1 MQSDGDAAGSD
12 AVQADRVP
20 WARLSA
26 CAGVYTAPTALVVA
40 PALADARVLAATGW
54 APGALTLA
62 SGLMFV
68 ASAPG
73 AIVGSSAAD
82 RLGRRPVAF
91 WTTIGCGICLAV
103 GAAAPRRGAGLYV
116 AMRVIG
122 GAVSGGTAPT
132 AFSWAMELTPL
143 KARTRATT
151 AMNVLWVLG
160 PLLIAAWHVC
170 TRRASWRFEAL
181 GLAVFP
187 LVAACI
193 ARASVPESPEFLAAR
208 AAPAQREP
216 EVYGIVG
223 HLDPDVAAADAVAPA
238 EPLEAPSR
246 SPLSQ
251 LWHEHRRP
259 LVPLVLSWACVSASY
274 YGLAYSAGALS
285 KRVVLNFVLL
295 NLADVPGYFAA
306 GYLTKLA
313 GTEPVMILFSC
324 LAGVSLVL
332 VALKAPAGVG
342 IFGKFCTVRRQ
353 CRFCLRTE
361 PSAPTPLPT
370 QAGMFQQIYAMTTE
384 RFPAEVR
391 ATAFGVC
398 RVAAML
404 ATFFAPPLAR
414 TAERDPA
421 AFLVF
426 ALMAAVVAA
435 CALALR
441 PRRASSPSGGGE
453 G

>member
-1 MQSDGDAAGSD
+1 MQSDDDAAGSD
-12 AVQADRVP
+12 AAGSVAQADRVP

-160 PLLIAAWHVC
+160 PLLIAAWHVA
-170 TRRASWRFEAL
+170 TRRASWRVEAL
-181 GLAVFP
+181 GLAAFP

-193 ARASVPESPEFLAAR
+193 ARVFVPESPEFLAAR
-208 AAPAQREP
+208 AAPPPQRES

-223 HLDPDVAAADAVAPA
+223 HLDPDVVDEVAPA
-238 EPLEAPSR
+238 EPVETPPR
-246 SPLSQ
+246 SPLAK

-306 GYLTKLA
+306 GYLTKLG
-313 GTEPVMILFSC
+313 GTEPVMVLFSC
-324 LAGVSLVL
+324 LAGASLVL
-332 VALKAPAGVG
+332 VALKAPAFVG
-342 IFGKFCTVRRQ
+342 IFGKFCT
-353 CRFCLRTE
+353 
-361 PSAPTPLPT
+361 
-370 QAGMFQQIYAMTTE
+370 AGMFQQIYAMTTE

-414 TAERDPA
+414 KAERDAA

-426 ALMAAVVAA
+426 ALMAGVVAVS
-435 CALALR
+435 ALALR
-441 PRRASSPSGGGE
+441 PRRAPAATGE
-453 G
+453 

>member
-1 MQSDGDAAGSD
+1 MQSDSDAAGSD
-12 AVQADRVP
+12 AAEADRVP

-132 AFSWAMELTPL
+132 AFSWAMELTPH

-160 PLLIAAWHVC
+160 PLLIAAWHVV
-170 TRRASWRFEAL
+170 TRRLSWRVEAL
-181 GLAVFP
+181 GLAAFP
-187 LVAACI
+187 LVAAAV
-193 ARASVPESPEFLAAR
+193 ARVSVPESPEFLAAR
-208 AAPAQREP
+208 AAPPPQRES

-223 HLDPDVAAADAVAPA
+223 HLDPDVVDEVAPA
-238 EPLEAPSR
+238 EPVEAPPR
-246 SPLSQ
+246 SPLAQ

-295 NLADVPGYFAA
+295 NVADVPGYFAA
-306 GYLTKLA
+306 GYLTKLG
-313 GTEPVMILFSC
+313 GTEPVMVLFSC
-324 LAGVSLVL
+324 LAGASLVL
-332 VALKAPAGVG
+332 VALKAPAFVG
-342 IFGKFCTVRRQ
+342 IFGKFCT
-353 CRFCLRTE
+353 
-361 PSAPTPLPT
+361 
-370 QAGMFQQIYAMTTE
+370 AGMFQQIYAMTTE

-391 ATAFGVC
+391 ATAFGTC

-414 TAERDPA
+414 KAERVPA
-421 AFLVF
+421 TFLVF
-426 ALMAAVVAA
+426 ALMAGVVAV

-441 PRRASSPSGGGE
+441 PRRASSPST
-453 G
+453 

>member
-1 MQSDGDAAGSD
+1 MTTPEDSTPAASDDD
-12 AVQADRVP
+12 ERVP

-82 RLGRRPVAF
+82 RFGRRPVAF
-91 WTTIGCGICLAV
+91 WTTLGCGICIAV
-103 GAAAPRRGAGLYV
+103 GAAAPRQGALLYV

-132 AFSWAMELTPL
+132 AFSWAMELTPH

-160 PLLIAAWHVC
+160 PLLIAAWHVV
-170 TRRASWRFEAL
+170 TRRLSWRVEAL
-181 GLAVFP
+181 GLAAFP
-187 LVAACI
+187 LVAAAV
-193 ARASVPESPEFLAAR
+193 ARVFVPESPEFLAAR
-208 AAPAQREP
+208 AAPPPQREP

-238 EPLEAPSR
+238 EPLEAPRSR
-246 SPLSQ
+246 SPLAR

-259 LVPLVLSWACVSASY
+259 LVPLILSWACVSASY

-313 GTEPVMILFSC
+313 GTEPVMVLFSC

-353 CRFCLRTE
+353 CRFVFE
-361 PSAPTPLPT
+361 PNRVPPRRRRDVVP
-370 QAGMFQQIYAMTTE
+370 G
-384 RFPAEVR
+384 FPATSARVTPSTR
-391 ATAFGVC
+391 HLPRQYATA
-398 RVAAML
+398 R
-404 ATFFAPPLAR
+404 
-414 TAERDPA
+414 
-421 AFLVF
+421 
-426 ALMAAVVAA
+426 
-435 CALALR
+435 
-441 PRRASSPSGGGE
+441 RRACSSKYMR
-453 G
+453 

>member
-1 MQSDGDAAGSD
+1 MQSDSDAAGSD
-12 AVQADRVP
+12 AAEADRVP

-54 APGALTLA
+54 APAALTLA

-160 PLLIAAWHVC
+160 PLLIAAWHVV
-170 TRRASWRFEAL
+170 TRRLSWRVEAL
-181 GLAVFP
+181 GLAAFP
-187 LVAACI
+187 LVAAAV
-193 ARASVPESPEFLAAR
+193 ARAFVPESPEFLAAR
-208 AAPAQREP
+208 AAPPPQRES

-238 EPLEAPSR
+238 EPVEAPPR
-246 SPLSQ
+246 SPLAQ

-295 NLADVPGYFAA
+295 NVADVPGYFAA
-306 GYLTKLA
+306 GHLTKLA
-313 GTEPVMILFSC
+313 GTEAVMVLFSC

-332 VALKAPAGVG
+332 VALKAPAFVG
-342 IFGKFCTVRRQ
+342 IFGKFCT
-353 CRFCLRTE
+353 
-361 PSAPTPLPT
+361 
-370 QAGMFQQIYAMTTE
+370 AGMFQQIYAMTTE

-426 ALMAAVVAA
+426 ALMAGVVAA
-435 CALALR
+435 CALVLR
-441 PRRASSPSGGGE
+441 PRRSPAATGE
-453 G
+453 

>member
-1 MQSDGDAAGSD
+1 MQSDSDAAGSD
-12 AVQADRVP
+12 AAEADRVP

-160 PLLIAAWHVC
+160 PLLIAAWHVV
-170 TRRASWRFEAL
+170 TRRLSWRVEAL
-181 GLAVFP
+181 GLAAFP
-187 LVAACI
+187 LVAAAV
-193 ARASVPESPEFLAAR
+193 ARVSVPESPEFLAAR
-208 AAPAQREP
+208 AAPPPQREP

-223 HLDPDVAAADAVAPA
+223 HLDPDVVAVDAVAPA
-238 EPLEAPSR
+238 EPVEAPPP
-246 SPLSQ
+246 SPLRQ
-251 LWHEHRRP
+251 LWLEHRRP

-306 GYLTKLA
+306 GYLTKLG
-313 GTEPVMILFSC
+313 GTEPVMVLFSC
-324 LAGVSLVL
+324 LAGASLVL
-332 VALKAPAGVG
+332 VALKAPAFVG
-342 IFGKFCTVRRQ
+342 IFGKFCT
-353 CRFCLRTE
+353 
-361 PSAPTPLPT
+361 
-370 QAGMFQQIYAMTTE
+370 AGMFQQIYAMTTE

-426 ALMAAVVAA
+426 ALMAGVVAA
-435 CALALR
+435 CALVLR
-441 PRRASSPSGGGE
+441 PRRSPAATGE
-453 G
+453 

>member
-12 AVQADRVP
+12 AASRVDQADSVP
-20 WARLSA
+20 WARVTA

-82 RLGRRPVAF
+82 RFGRRPVAF
-91 WTTIGCGICLAV
+91 WTTLGCGICIAV
-103 GAAAPRRGAGLYV
+103 GAAAPRQGALLYV

-160 PLLIAAWHVC
+160 PLLIAAWHVA
-170 TRRASWRFEAL
+170 TRRASWRVEAL
-181 GLAVFP
+181 GLAAFP
-187 LVAACI
+187 LVAAVI
-193 ARASVPESPEFLAAR
+193 ARLSVPESPEFLAAR
-208 AAPAQREP
+208 AAPLPQREP

-223 HLDPDVAAADAVAPA
+223 HLDPDVVDEVAPA
-238 EPLEAPSR
+238 EPVETPPR
-246 SPLSQ
+246 SPLAK

-295 NLADVPGYFAA
+295 NVADVPGYFAA
-306 GYLTKLA
+306 GYLTKLG
-313 GTEPVMILFSC
+313 GTEPVMVLFSC

-342 IFGKFCTVRRQ
+342 IFGKFCT
-353 CRFCLRTE
+353 
-361 PSAPTPLPT
+361 
-370 QAGMFQQIYAMTTE
+370 AGMFQQIYAMTTE

-426 ALMAAVVAA
+426 ALMAGVVAA
-435 CALALR
+435 CALVLR
-441 PRRASSPSGGGE
+441 PRRSPAATGE
-453 G
+453 

>member
-12 AVQADRVP
+12 AASNAVQADRVP

-82 RLGRRPVAF
+82 RFGRRPVAF

-160 PLLIAAWHVC
+160 PLLIAAWHVV
-170 TRRASWRFEAL
+170 TRRLSWRVEAL
-181 GLAVFP
+181 GLAAFP
-187 LVAACI
+187 LVAAAV
-193 ARASVPESPEFLAAR
+193 ARLSVPESPEFLAAR
-208 AAPAQREP
+208 AAPPPQRES

-223 HLDPDVAAADAVAPA
+223 HLDPDVVDEVAPA
-238 EPLEAPSR
+238 EPVEAPPR
-246 SPLSQ
+246 SPLAR

-259 LVPLVLSWACVSASY
+259 LVPLILSWACVSASY

-295 NLADVPGYFAA
+295 NVADVPGYFAA
-306 GYLTKLA
+306 GYLTKLG
-313 GTEPVMILFSC
+313 GTEPVMVLFSC

-332 VALKAPAGVG
+332 VALKAPAFVG
-342 IFGKFCTVRRQ
+342 IFGKFCT
-353 CRFCLRTE
+353 
-361 PSAPTPLPT
+361 
-370 QAGMFQQIYAMTTE
+370 AGMFQQIYAMTTE

-414 TAERDPA
+414 KAERDSA

-426 ALMAAVVAA
+426 ALMAGVVAV

-441 PRRASSPSGGGE
+441 PRRAPTATGE
-453 G
+453 

>member
-12 AVQADRVP
+12 AASNAVQADRVP

-54 APGALTLA
+54 APAALTLA

-160 PLLIAAWHVC
+160 PLLIAAWHVV
-170 TRRASWRFEAL
+170 TRRLSWRVESL
-181 GLAVFP
+181 GLAAFP
-187 LVAACI
+187 LVAAAV
-193 ARASVPESPEFLAAR
+193 ARLSVPESPEFLAAR
-208 AAPAQREP
+208 AAPPPQRES

-238 EPLEAPSR
+238 EPLPSAR
-246 SPLSQ
+246 SPLAK

-259 LVPLVLSWACVSASY
+259 LVPLVLS
-274 YGLAYSAGALS
+274 
-285 KRVVLNFVLL
+285 
-295 NLADVPGYFAA
+295 
-306 GYLTKLA
+306 
-313 GTEPVMILFSC
+313 
-324 LAGVSLVL
+324 
-332 VALKAPAGVG
+332 
-342 IFGKFCTVRRQ
+342 
-353 CRFCLRTE
+353 
-361 PSAPTPLPT
+361 
-370 QAGMFQQIYAMTTE
+370 
-384 RFPAEVR
+384 
-391 ATAFGVC
+391 
-398 RVAAML
+398 
-404 ATFFAPPLAR
+404 
-414 TAERDPA
+414 
-421 AFLVF
+421 
-426 ALMAAVVAA
+426 
-435 CALALR
+435 
-441 PRRASSPSGGGE
+441 
-453 G
+453 

>member
-12 AVQADRVP
+12 AASRVDQADSVP
-20 WARLSA
+20 WARVTA

-82 RLGRRPVAF
+82 RFGRRPVAF
-91 WTTIGCGICLAV
+91 WTTLGCGICIAV
-103 GAAAPRRGAGLYV
+103 GAAAPRQGALLYV

-132 AFSWAMELTPL
+132 AFSWAMELTPH

-160 PLLIAAWHVC
+160 PLLIAAWHVV
-170 TRRASWRFEAL
+170 TRRLSWRVEAL
-181 GLAVFP
+181 GLAAFP
-187 LVAACI
+187 LVAAAV
-193 ARASVPESPEFLAAR
+193 ARVSVPESPEFLAAR
-208 AAPAQREP
+208 AAPPPQRES

-223 HLDPDVAAADAVAPA
+223 HLDPDVAAVDAVAPA
-238 EPLEAPSR
+238 EPIETPPH
-246 SPLSQ
+246 SPLRQ
-251 LWHEHRRP
+251 LWDEHRRP

-306 GYLTKLA
+306 GYLTKLG
-313 GTEPVMILFSC
+313 GTEPVMVLFSC

-342 IFGKFCTVRRQ
+342 IFGKFCT
-353 CRFCLRTE
+353 
-361 PSAPTPLPT
+361 
-370 QAGMFQQIYAMTTE
+370 AGMFQQIYAMTTE

-414 TAERDPA
+414 KAERVPA
-421 AFLVF
+421 TFLVF
-426 ALMAAVVAA
+426 ALMAGVVAV

-441 PRRASSPSGGGE
+441 PRRAPTATGE
-453 G
+453 

>member
-1 MQSDGDAAGSD
+1 MTAPADRDADSTPAASDDD
-12 AVQADRVP
+12 ERVP

-40 PALADARVLAATGW
+40 PALADSRVLAATGW
-54 APGALTLA
+54 APAALTLA

-82 RLGRRPVAF
+82 RFGRRPVAF
-91 WTTIGCGICLAV
+91 WTTLGCGICIAV

-160 PLLIAAWHVC
+160 PLLIAAWHVA
-170 TRRASWRFEAL
+170 TRSASWRVEAL
-181 GLAVFP
+181 GLAAFP
-187 LVAACI
+187 LVAAAV
-193 ARASVPESPEFLAAR
+193 ARVSVPESPEFLAAR
-208 AAPAQREP
+208 AAPPPQRES

-238 EPLEAPSR
+238 EPLEAPPR
-246 SPLSQ
+246 SPLRQ
-251 LWHEHRRP
+251 LWLEHRRP
-259 LVPLVLSWACVSASY
+259 LVPLILSWACVSASY

-313 GTEPVMILFSC
+313 GTEPVMVLFSC

-332 VALKAPAGVG
+332 VALKAPAFVG
-342 IFGKFCTVRRQ
+342 IFGKFCT
-353 CRFCLRTE
+353 
-361 PSAPTPLPT
+361 
-370 QAGMFQQIYAMTTE
+370 AGMFQQIYAMTTE

-421 AFLVF
+421 TFLVF
-426 ALMAAVVAA
+426 AAMAGVVAV

-441 PRRASSPSGGGE
+441 PRRSPSN
-453 G
+453 

>member
-12 AVQADRVP
+12 AASRVDQADSVP
-20 WARLSA
+20 WARVTA

-40 PALADARVLAATGW
+40 PALADSRVLAATGW
-54 APGALTLA
+54 APAALTLA

-73 AIVGSSAAD
+73 AVVGSSAAD

-91 WTTIGCGICLAV
+91 WTTLGCGICIAV
-103 GAAAPRRGAGLYV
+103 GAAAPRRGALLYV

-160 PLLIAAWHVC
+160 PLLIAAWHVV
-170 TRRASWRFEAL
+170 TRSASWRVEAL
-181 GLAVFP
+181 GLAAFP
-187 LVAACI
+187 LVAAAV
-193 ARASVPESPEFLAAR
+193 ARMSVPESPEFLAAR
-208 AAPAQREP
+208 AAPPPQREA

-223 HLDPDVAAADAVAPA
+223 NLDPDIAAADAVAPA
-238 EPLEAPSR
+238 EPLEAPPSVR
-246 SPLSQ
+246 SPLAQ

-259 LVPLVLSWACVSASY
+259 LVPLILSWACVSASY

-332 VALKAPAGVG
+332 VSLKAPAGVG
-342 IFGKFCTVRRQ
+342 IFGKFCT
-353 CRFCLRTE
+353 
-361 PSAPTPLPT
+361 
-370 QAGMFQQIYAMTTE
+370 AGMFQQIYAMTTE

-391 ATAFGVC
+391 ATAFGTC

-421 AFLVF
+421 TFLVF
-426 ALMAAVVAA
+426 AAMAGVVAV
-435 CALALR
+435 CALVL
-441 PRRASSPSGGGE
+441 RRAGSPSN
-453 G
+453 

>member
-1 MQSDGDAAGSD
+1 MTAPADRDADGTPAASDDD
-12 AVQADRVP
+12 ERVP

-40 PALADARVLAATGW
+40 PALADSRVLAATGW
-54 APGALTLA
+54 APAALTLA

-73 AIVGSSAAD
+73 AVVGSSAAD

-91 WTTIGCGICLAV
+91 WTTLGCGICIAV

-160 PLLIAAWHVC
+160 PLLIAAWHVV
-170 TRRASWRFEAL
+170 TRSASWRVEAL
-181 GLAVFP
+181 GLAAFP
-187 LVAACI
+187 LVAAAV
-193 ARASVPESPEFLAAR
+193 ARMSVPESPEFLAAR
-208 AAPAQREP
+208 TAPPPQRES

-223 HLDPDVAAADAVAPA
+223 HLDPDVAAADAVAPT
-238 EPLEAPSR
+238 EPVEAPLR
-246 SPLSQ
+246 SPLAR

-332 VALKAPAGVG
+332 VSLKAPAGVG
-342 IFGKFCTVRRQ
+342 IFGKFCT
-353 CRFCLRTE
+353 
-361 PSAPTPLPT
+361 
-370 QAGMFQQIYAMTTE
+370 AGMFQQIYAMTTE

-391 ATAFGVC
+391 ATAFGTC

-421 AFLVF
+421 TFLVF
-426 ALMAAVVAA
+426 AAMAGVVAV

-441 PRRASSPSGGGE
+441 PRRSPSN
-453 G
+453 

>member
-1 MQSDGDAAGSD
+1 MAASEDSTPAASDDD
-12 AVQADRVP
+12 ERVP

-160 PLLIAAWHVC
+160 PLLIAAWHVA
-170 TRRASWRFEAL
+170 TRHASWRVEAL
-181 GLAVFP
+181 GLAAFP
-187 LVAACI
+187 LVAAAV
-193 ARASVPESPEFLAAR
+193 ARLSVPESPEFLAAR
-208 AAPAQREP
+208 AAPPPQRES

-238 EPLEAPSR
+238 EPVETPPR
-246 SPLSQ
+246 SPLRQ

-306 GYLTKLA
+306 GHLTKLG
-313 GTEPVMILFSC
+313 GTEPVMVLFSC

-332 VALKAPAGVG
+332 VALRAPAFVG
-342 IFGKFCTVRRQ
+342 IFGKFCT
-353 CRFCLRTE
+353 
-361 PSAPTPLPT
+361 
-370 QAGMFQQIYAMTTE
+370 AGMFQQIYAMTTE

-414 TAERDPA
+414 KAERDAA

-426 ALMAAVVAA
+426 ALMAGVVAV

-441 PRRASSPSGGGE
+441 PRRNPPATGE
-453 G
+453 

>member
-12 AVQADRVP
+12 AGSAAQADKVP

-26 CAGVYTAPTALVVA
+26 CAAVYTAPTALVVA

-54 APGALTLA
+54 APSALTLA

-73 AIVGSSAAD
+73 AVVGSSAAD
-82 RLGRRPVAF
+82 RFGRRPVAF
-91 WTTIGCGICLAV
+91 WTTLGCGICIAV

-116 AMRVIG
+116 AMRVVG

-132 AFSWAMELTPL
+132 AFSWAMEITPHS
-143 KARTRATT
+143 ARTRATT

-160 PLLIAAWHVC
+160 PLLIAAWHVA
-170 TRRASWRFEAL
+170 TRSASWRVEAL
-181 GLAVFP
+181 GLAAFP
-187 LVAACI
+187 LVAAAV
-193 ARASVPESPEFLAAR
+193 ARVSVPESPEFLATR
-208 AAPAQREP
+208 AAPPPQREP

-238 EPLEAPSR
+238 EPLEAPRSR
-246 SPLSQ
+246 SPLAR

-313 GTEPVMILFSC
+313 GTEPVMVLFSC

-332 VALKAPAGVG
+332 VSLKAPAGVG
-342 IFGKFCTVRRQ
+342 IFGKFCT
-353 CRFCLRTE
+353 
-361 PSAPTPLPT
+361 
-370 QAGMFQQIYAMTTE
+370 AGMFQQIYAMTTE

-391 ATAFGVC
+391 ATAFGTC

-421 AFLVF
+421 TFLVF
-426 ALMAAVVAA
+426 AAMAGVVAV

-441 PRRASSPSGGGE
+441 PRRSPSN
-453 G
+453 

>member
-1 MQSDGDAAGSD
+1 MSAESHAAGSD
-12 AVQADRVP
+12 AAQPDRVP

-26 CAGVYTAPTALVVA
+26 CAAVYTAPTALVVA

-54 APGALTLA
+54 APSALTLA

-73 AIVGSSAAD
+73 AVVGSSAAD
-82 RLGRRPVAF
+82 RFGRRPVAF
-91 WTTIGCGICLAV
+91 WTTLGCGICIAV
-103 GAAAPRRGAGLYV
+103 GAAAPRRGALLYV

-143 KARTRATT
+143 KARTRGTT

-160 PLLIAAWHVC
+160 PLLIAAWHVA
-170 TRRASWRFEAL
+170 TRSASWRVEAL
-181 GLAVFP
+181 GLAAFP
-187 LVAACI
+187 LVAAAV
-193 ARASVPESPEFLAAR
+193 ARVSVPESPEFLAAR
-208 AAPAQREP
+208 AAPPPQRES

-223 HLDPDVAAADAVAPA
+223 HLDPDVAAADAVAPT
-238 EPLEAPSR
+238 EPVEAPPR
-246 SPLSQ
+246 SPLAR

-313 GTEPVMILFSC
+313 GTEPVMVLFSC

-332 VALKAPAGVG
+332 VALKAPAFVG
-342 IFGKFCTVRRQ
+342 IFGKFCT
-353 CRFCLRTE
+353 
-361 PSAPTPLPT
+361 
-370 QAGMFQQIYAMTTE
+370 AGMFQQIYAMTTE

-414 TAERDPA
+414 KAERDPA
-421 AFLVF
+421 AFVAF

-435 CALALR
+435 CALVL
-441 PRRASSPSGGGE
+441 RRAGSPSN
-453 G
+453 

>member
-1 MQSDGDAAGSD
+1 MTAAEDSTPAASDDE
-12 AVQADRVP
+12 RVP

-54 APGALTLA
+54 APAALTLA

-160 PLLIAAWHVC
+160 PLLIAAWHVA
-170 TRRASWRFEAL
+170 TRRASWRVEAL
-181 GLAVFP
+181 GLAAFP
-187 LVAACI
+187 LVAAAV
-193 ARASVPESPEFLAAR
+193 ARVFVPESPEFLAAR
-208 AAPAQREP
+208 AAPPPQRES

-223 HLDPDVAAADAVAPA
+223 HLDPDVVDEVAPA
-238 EPLEAPSR
+238 EPLEAPPR
-246 SPLSQ
+246 SPLRQ

-306 GYLTKLA
+306 GHLTKLG
-313 GTEPVMILFSC
+313 GTEPVMVLFSC
-324 LAGVSLVL
+324 FAGVSLVL
-332 VALKAPAGVG
+332 VALKAPAFVG
-342 IFGKFCTVRRQ
+342 IFGKFCT
-353 CRFCLRTE
+353 
-361 PSAPTPLPT
+361 
-370 QAGMFQQIYAMTTE
+370 AGMFQQIYAMTTE

-414 TAERDPA
+414 KAERDSA

-426 ALMAAVVAA
+426 ALMAAVVAVS
-435 CALALR
+435 ALVLR
-441 PRRASSPSGGGE
+441 PRRAPAATGE
-453 G
+453 

>member
-1 MQSDGDAAGSD
+1 MSAESHAAGSD
-12 AVQADRVP
+12 AAQPDRVP

-26 CAGVYTAPTALVVA
+26 CAAVYTAPTALVVA

-54 APGALTLA
+54 APSALTLA

-73 AIVGSSAAD
+73 AVVGSSAAD
-82 RLGRRPVAF
+82 RFGRRPVAF
-91 WTTIGCGICLAV
+91 WTTLGCGICIAV
-103 GAAAPRRGAGLYV
+103 GAAAPRRGALLYV

-160 PLLIAAWHVC
+160 PLLIAAWHVV
-170 TRRASWRFEAL
+170 TRSASWRVEAL
-181 GLAVFP
+181 GLAAFP
-187 LVAACI
+187 LVAAAV
-193 ARASVPESPEFLAAR
+193 ARMSVPESPEFLAAR
-208 AAPAQREP
+208 AAPPPQREA

-223 HLDPDVAAADAVAPA
+223 NLDPDIAAADAVAPA
-238 EPLEAPSR
+238 EPLEAPPSVR
-246 SPLSQ
+246 SPLAQ

-259 LVPLVLSWACVSASY
+259 LVPLILSWACVSASY

-332 VALKAPAGVG
+332 VSLKAPAGVG
-342 IFGKFCTVRRQ
+342 IFGKFCT
-353 CRFCLRTE
+353 
-361 PSAPTPLPT
+361 
-370 QAGMFQQIYAMTTE
+370 AGMFQQIYAMTTE

-391 ATAFGVC
+391 ATAFGTC

-421 AFLVF
+421 TFLVF
-426 ALMAAVVAA
+426 AAMAGVVAV

-441 PRRASSPSGGGE
+441 PRRSPSN
-453 G
+453 

>member
-12 AVQADRVP
+12 AASNAVQADRVP

-103 GAAAPRRGAGLYV
+103 GAAAPVVSLYV

-160 PLLIAAWHVC
+160 PLLIAAWHVV
-170 TRRASWRFEAL
+170 TRRLSWRVEAL
-181 GLAVFP
+181 GLAAFP
-187 LVAACI
+187 LVAAAV
-193 ARASVPESPEFLAAR
+193 ARVSVPESPEFLAAR
-208 AAPAQREP
+208 ATPPQREP

-238 EPLEAPSR
+238 EPVETPPR
-246 SPLSQ
+246 SPLAR

-295 NLADVPGYFAA
+295 NVADVPGYFAA

-313 GTEPVMILFSC
+313 GTEPVMVLFSC

-332 VALKAPAGVG
+332 VALKAPAFVG
-342 IFGKFCTVRRQ
+342 IFGKFCT
-353 CRFCLRTE
+353 
-361 PSAPTPLPT
+361 
-370 QAGMFQQIYAMTTE
+370 AGMFQQIYAMTTE

-391 ATAFGVC
+391 ATAFGIC

-414 TAERDPA
+414 KAERNPA
-421 AFLVF
+421 AFVIF
-426 ALMAAVVAA
+426 ALMAGVVAV

-441 PRRASSPSGGGE
+441 PRRAPAATGE
-453 G
+453 

>member
-1 MQSDGDAAGSD
+1 MSAPVDSTPAASDDD
-12 AVQADRVP
+12 ERVP

-73 AIVGSSAAD
+73 AIIGSSVAD

-103 GAAAPRRGAGLYV
+103 GAAAPRQGALLYV

-160 PLLIAAWHVC
+160 PLLIAAWHVA
-170 TRRASWRFEAL
+170 TRHASWRVEAL
-181 GLAVFP
+181 GLAAFP
-187 LVAACI
+187 LFAACI
-193 ARASVPESPEFLAAR
+193 ARVFVPESPEFLAAR
-208 AAPAQREP
+208 AAPPPQREP

-223 HLDPDVAAADAVAPA
+223 HLDPDVVAEDAVAPA
-238 EPLEAPSR
+238 EPLPSAR
-246 SPLSQ
+246 SPLAK

-306 GYLTKLA
+306 GHLTKLA
-313 GTEPVMILFSC
+313 GTEPVMVLFSC

-332 VALKAPAGVG
+332 VALKAPAFVG
-342 IFGKFCTVRRQ
+342 IFGKFCT
-353 CRFCLRTE
+353 
-361 PSAPTPLPT
+361 
-370 QAGMFQQIYAMTTE
+370 AGMFQQIYAMTTE

-414 TAERDPA
+414 KAERDSA
-421 AFLVF
+421 TFLVF
-426 ALMAAVVAA
+426 ALMAGVVAA

-441 PRRASSPSGGGE
+441 PRRAPAATGE
-453 G
+453 

>member
-1 MQSDGDAAGSD
+1 MSAPVDSTPAASSDEE
-12 AVQADRVP
+12 RVP

-160 PLLIAAWHVC
+160 PLLIAAWHVA
-170 TRRASWRFEAL
+170 TRRASWRVEAL
-181 GLAVFP
+181 GLAAFP
-187 LVAACI
+187 LVAAAV
-193 ARASVPESPEFLAAR
+193 ARVFVPESPEFLAA
-208 AAPAQREP
+208 PPPQRES

-246 SPLSQ
+246 SPLRK

-295 NLADVPGYFAA
+295 NVADVPGYFAA
-306 GYLTKLA
+306 GHLTKLG
-313 GTEPVMILFSC
+313 GTEPVMVLFSC

-332 VALKAPAGVG
+332 VALKAPAVVG
-342 IFGKFCTVRRQ
+342 IFGKFCT
-353 CRFCLRTE
+353 
-361 PSAPTPLPT
+361 
-370 QAGMFQQIYAMTTE
+370 AGMFQQIYAMTTE

-414 TAERDPA
+414 TAERDSA

-426 ALMAAVVAA
+426 ALMAAVVAVS
-435 CALALR
+435 ALVLR
-441 PRRASSPSGGGE
+441 PRRAPPATGE
-453 G
+453 